1 MWFKIL
7 KNRLLVKPKTQLRV
21 QDNPTIDDYEPCKE
35 KLKEYHEYME
45 FMKNNYK
52 ASEDKKLLKL
62 LVGVGK
68 IIFRK
73 TTGLALVSYATW
85 NEAEIR
91 QNYVSTI
98 VPEQFEK
105 IPEKV
110 ACKAL
115 DMLESD
121 KFNIEVNI
129 DRYTISHVWFYEIYE
144 DEFYAG
150 NIIEIKYNENM
161 ILEIGKVINLDR
173 NRKNDVR
180 GVASKFNIA
189 DLKDFMDKVK
199 VKNWRI

>member
-21 QDNPTIDDYEPCKE
+21 QDNPTVDDDEPCKK
-35 KLKEYHEYME
+35 KLKEYHEYIE

-62 LVGVGK
+62 LVDVGK

-73 TTGLALVSYATW
+73 ATGLASISYATW

-91 QNYVSTI
+91 QTYVSI
-98 VPEQFEK
+98 KVPERFK
-105 IPEKV
+105 KMPEKV

-129 DRYTISHVWFYEIYE
+129 DGYTIGHVWFYEIYE
-144 DEFYAG
+144 NTFYAG
-150 NIIEIKYNENM
+150 NIIEINDEGRNM
-161 ILEIGKVINLDR
+161 ILEIGTTNTLDPIN
-173 NRKNDVR
+173 NTR
-180 GVASKFNIA
+180 GIASKFNSA
-189 DLKDFMDKVK
+189 DLKDFMDKVRA
-199 VKNWRI
+199 KNWRI